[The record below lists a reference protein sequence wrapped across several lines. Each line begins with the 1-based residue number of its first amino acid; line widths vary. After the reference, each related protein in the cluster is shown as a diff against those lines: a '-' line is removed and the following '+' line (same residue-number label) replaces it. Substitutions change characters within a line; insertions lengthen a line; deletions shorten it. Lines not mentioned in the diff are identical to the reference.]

1 MKKAGEK
8 EKPSIKTG
16 MKKHTKSRKQLEK
29 EILAFLN
36 DASTKPGTSIAPGC
50 QLRHGLACVLA
61 TVHDTIPRA
70 TPVDFFNDGLVIWIA
85 GEPGLKIRNI
95 RSNPSV
101 AVGIY
106 HPVDHSKLNRSLQIQ
121 GTATLLNLNKNKDE
135 VIKRAKQFGIYQ
147 TLEKMVRER
156 SPETGIDRRKL
167 KEEVMNIIKRFNFIR
182 IAPDEIIYL
191 SIDPAMGTEKNVW
204 KRETNDK

>member
-1 MKKAGEK
+1 MSTPGKNSEAIEG
-8 EKPSIKTG
+8 IQ
-16 MKKHTKSRKQLEK
+16 KHTKSREQLEK

-121 GTATLLNLNKNKDE
+121 GTATLLNLNNNKDE

-156 SPETGIDRRKL
+156 SAETGIDRRKL
-167 KEEVMNIIKRFNFIR
+167 EEEVMNIIKRFNFIR
-182 IAPDEIIYL
+182 IEPDEIIYL

-204 KRETNDK
+204 KGETNDK